1 MKRHVKTF
9 DQRVGNWITSLP
21 KSLHALML
29 LVTYLGQPIITGG
42 LAALIV
48 GYGYGSSN
56 KSLQMAGLVAGGT
69 LVVGS
74 LLKLILRR
82 DRPVT
87 EYVEHMFIDSFS
99 FPSGHAAGS
108 VPVFGLVAYLLA
120 GLFSPWGV
128 VAAILMAVI
137 TLLIGVSRVYLGAHY
152 ASDVLGGWIVGFA
165 GLAIIIGIIQP
176 TL

>member
-9 DQRVGNWITSLP
+9 DQRVGKWVSSLP
-21 KSLHALML
+21 KGLYPLML
-29 LVTYLGQPIITGG
+29 TVTFLGQPIITGG
-42 LAALIV
+42 IAALIV
-48 GYGYGSSN
+48 GFGYGSGN
-56 KSLQMAGLVAGGT
+56 TSLQMAGLVAGGT

-108 VPVFGLVAYLLA
+108 VPIFGLIAYLA
-120 GLFSPWGV
+120 AAMYQPWGALAAALIAV
-128 VAAILMAVI
+128 VTV
-137 TLLIGVSRVYLGAHY
+137 LIGVSRVYLGAHY
-152 ASDVLGGWIVGFA
+152 ASDVLGGWVVGLA
-165 GLAIIIGIIQP
+165 GLAIIVGIIQP
-176 TL
+176 AL

>member
-1 MKRHVKTF
+1 MKRHVKSF
-9 DQRVGNWITSLP
+9 DQRVGHWITSLP
-21 KSLHALML
+21 KSLHGLML

-42 LAALIV
+42 VAALVV
-48 GYGYGSSN
+48 GYGYGSGN
-56 KSLQMAGLVAGGT
+56 QSLQMAGLVAGGT

-74 LLKLILRR
+74 LLKLVLRR

-108 VPVFGLVAYLLA
+108 IPVFGLVAYLIA
-120 GLFSPWGV
+120 GLYNPWGAI
-128 VAAILMAVI
+128 AAVLLMCI

-165 GLAIIIGIIQP
+165 GLAIIIGVIQP